1 MRQKVAKHEGQVI
14 EWKARRSPHGTD
26 NRALLLG
33 DTPWQPLWPAWSVL
47 TRLLTALTPFADGF
61 VADAIAPGNDARR
74 LGGSCDLCS
83 HRGGGSCL
91 GWICIITAPHH

>member
-33 DTPWQPLWPAWSVL
+33 DTPAH
-47 TRLLTALTPFADGF
+47 RAY
-61 VADAIAPGNDARR
+61 AICGLFRR
-74 LGGSCDLCS
+74 
-83 HRGGGSCL
+83 
-91 GWICIITAPHH
+91 